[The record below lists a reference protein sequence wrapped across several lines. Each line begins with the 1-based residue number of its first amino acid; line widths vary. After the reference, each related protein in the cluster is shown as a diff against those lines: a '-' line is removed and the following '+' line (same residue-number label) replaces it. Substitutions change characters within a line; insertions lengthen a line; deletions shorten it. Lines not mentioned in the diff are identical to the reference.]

1 LSHVDSSIVSL
12 WIVVALVF
20 ILDLILVVIR
30 ASLLNASLPHLI
42 TLGAER
48 SHKPIEPTLALLER
62 TSLRVGLRFAI
73 SICHLL
79 LAGAALLLIMQ
90 YYPGI
95 TIGVAILMVFLVG
108 LVMVSVEFL
117 FERAARRAPEQW
129 LVKLTPL
136 AKFFDIF
143 LRPFSGLLSALKGN
157 PDAVERQPGSVTEDE
172 LKSWVQTAENTGGLE
187 KDEREMIYS
196 IFHFGDTLCRE
207 IMVPRIDILALEVN
221 TPVSEAVQAL
231 TVSGHSRVPVYEET
245 IDNVVGLLY
254 AKDLLRATLEE
265 ARPENIRPFLRPAY
279 FVPEAKKVDELLREM
294 QAHSIHLA
302 VVVDEYGGMA
312 GLVTLEDIVEEI
324 VGEIRDEYDQSEE
337 LLVQQISPEEY
348 TFSGRVDLDEF
359 NDTLGT
365 HLDTDLADTLGG
377 YLYGVI
383 GRVPVGGEQV
393 RLEHWDLTIE
403 QVSGRRIRKIHALR
417 VPLAANSDE
426 VLDDI
431 RP

>member
-1 LSHVDSSIVSL
+1 MSPVDNSSISL
-12 WIVVALVF
+12 WIIFGIVF
-20 ILDLILVVIR
+20 ILDVLLVVIR
-30 ASLLNASLPHLI
+30 ASLLNASIPQLI
-42 TLGAER
+42 SIGAER

-62 TSLRVGLRFAI
+62 TSLRVGLRFSI
-73 SICHLL
+73 SLCHLL
-79 LAGAALLLIMQ
+79 LAGAALLLLKQ
-90 YYPGI
+90 YYPDI
-95 TIGVAILMVFLVG
+95 TIGMAILSMFLVG
-108 LVMVSVEFL
+108 LVMVSIEFT

-129 LVKLTPL
+129 FVKLTPL
-136 AKFFDIF
+136 AKFFDII
-143 LRPFSGLLSALKGN
+143 LRPFSSLLSALKGN

-172 LKSWVQTAENTGGLE
+172 LKSWVQTAENTGSLE

-207 IMVPRIDILALEVN
+207 IMIPRIDILALEVN
-221 TPVSEAVQAL
+221 TPVAEAVQAL

-265 ARPENIRPFLRPAY
+265 ARPDNIHPFLRPAY

-294 QAHSIHLA
+294 QAHSIHMA
-302 VVVDEYGGMA
+302 IVVDEYGGMA

-337 LLVQQISPEEY
+337 LLVQEISPEEY
-348 TFSGRVDLDEF
+348 TFSGRADLDEI

-393 RLEHWDLTIE
+393 RLEHWNLTIE
-403 QVSGRRIRKIHALR
+403 QVSGRRIRKIRALH
-417 VPLAANSDE
+417 VPLAANSEE